1 MHVIYF
7 FHIIYAFEALW
18 IDMNMYMFTIGRI
31 KMSWIEKISNWQTNQ
46 KIAITSDLVIIAWLV
61 TNSLVDLIN
70 ELSDQ
75 VTCLTPV
82 IQSSACPRE
91 VDRLR
96 VWGTCLFLSFG
107 LHTQCCVSSL
117 HQFDLSFVKYTFGNH
132 VEIISDDDRYQMS
145 QRSSQNGF
153 IFVVVI

>member
-1 MHVIYF
+1 
-7 FHIIYAFEALW
+7 
-18 IDMNMYMFTIGRI
+18 
-31 KMSWIEKISNWQTNQ
+31 MSWIEKISNWQTNQ

-117 HQFDLSFVKYTFGNH
+117 HQFDLSFVKYTFSNH

-145 QRSSQNGF
+145 QRGSQNGF
-153 IFVVVI
+153 ILWSLYRKMFLFFNVFESKINCIKHVWFQHYLK